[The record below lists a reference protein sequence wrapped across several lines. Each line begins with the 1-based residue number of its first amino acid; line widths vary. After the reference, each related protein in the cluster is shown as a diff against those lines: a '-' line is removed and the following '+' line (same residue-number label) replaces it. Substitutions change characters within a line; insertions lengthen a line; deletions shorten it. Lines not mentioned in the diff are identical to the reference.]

1 MPYAHCKFIKRI
13 AEFQKKKQRENVP
26 DNTRGIYVLLKE
38 LPNAEEQYEVVYIGI
53 SGRSNKAGIY
63 ARLDDHDKNKKGW
76 THFSLF
82 EVHDNITN
90 VELKELEALIL
101 SIYRG
106 DFRVNKLNKQR
117 RREAFREI
125 TDDIPNWNK
134 DKYELWD

>member
-1 MPYAHCKFIKRI
+1 MTYAKCKFIKRI
-13 AEFQKKKQRENVP
+13 AEFQEQALRTDVP
-26 DNTRGIYVLLKE
+26 DNTRGIYVLLNE
-38 LPNAEEQYEVVYIGI
+38 LDNAKKQYEVVYIGI

-63 ARLDDHDKNKKGW
+63 ARLDDHYKNKKGW

-101 SIYRG
+101 CIYRG
-106 DFRVNKLNKQR
+106 DPRVNKLNKQR
-117 RREAFREI
+117 RGEAFPEI
-125 TDDIPNWNK
+125 TDKIPNWNE